1 MSEKKNKNN
10 INNMK
15 NLKTIIIFLV
25 VFFVLGG
32 LFLYL
37 DRDLRSVKGELA
49 SLKQKMQ
56 EAQKDEIDTHGCIIN
71 KGYTWCDLTAKCFK
85 SSEEKCEL
93 SIEEAVRSLLVEK
106 YKKDP
111 NEVIVA
117 VSQNDDTHAVGA
129 VGIGTGDQIEGG
141 MFIAIKQDGAWELVY
156 DGNGAADCPA
166 LEKIGFPSNMITN
179 FCD

>member
-1 MSEKKNKNN
+1 
-10 INNMK
+10 MK

-56 EAQKDEIDTHGCIIN
+56 EAQKDEIDAHGCVLSD
-71 KGYTWCDLTAKCFK
+71 GYAWCDLNEKCIK
-85 SSEEKCEL
+85 AGEEKCEL
-93 SIEEAVRSLLVEK
+93 SIEEAIKDILVVK

-111 NEVIVA
+111 SEVVVA
-117 VSQNDDTHAVGA
+117 VSQSDDTHAVGA

-141 MFIAIKQDGAWELVY
+141 MFIAIKQNDAWGLVY
-156 DGNGAADCPA
+156 DGNGAADCPE
-166 LEKIGFPSNMITN
+166 LEMMGFPSNMLTN